1 MFLTKFQP
9 RTNRVVFRSPFHQ
22 AFHDSVWPSPFF
34 RVRPHVRPKTLPID
48 LIEKDEEFVVRAV
61 VPGFEPK
68 QIDIS
73 VQADL
78 LTLSGE
84 VKEENETNKENYHVR
99 EFSSGSFQRKVRL
112 PADVDS
118 DKATADYK
126 NGILTIH
133 LPKAQANGVKKIA
146 VKS

>member
-1 MFLTKFQP
+1 ML
-9 RTNRVVFRSPFHQ
+9 FRSP
-22 AFHDSVWPSPFF
+22 D
-34 RVRPHVRPKTLPID
+34 VRPKSLPID

-84 VKEENETNKENYHVR
+84 VKEEKETNQENYHVR
-99 EFSSGSFQRKVRL
+99 EFRSGSFQRKVRL
-112 PADVDS
+112 PANVDS
-118 DKATADYK
+118 DKASADYK

-133 LPKAQANGVKKIA
+133 LPKAQANGVKKIP